1 VFVALFLCPYRIM
14 KTRAETVAFIEKPG
28 ETDRE
33 KGGKHHYGKQD
44 LRTLLDYIYESPPL
58 CGNEQLNRIN

>member
-1 VFVALFLCPYRIM
+1 M